1 MKTMLT
7 LIATALLLS
16 ACANA
21 PSPQDTSPSKE
32 AKCKSLQMQ
41 MMPTGSQNNTPNAV
55 LDSEQDNLRETYK
68 AECENS

>member
-1 MKTMLT
+1 MKAILSLST
-7 LIATALLLS
+7 AALLLS

-21 PSPQDTSPSKE
+21 PSPQDTSPTKE

-55 LDSEQDNLRETYK
+55 LASEQDSLRQTYK
-68 AECENS
+68 TECE